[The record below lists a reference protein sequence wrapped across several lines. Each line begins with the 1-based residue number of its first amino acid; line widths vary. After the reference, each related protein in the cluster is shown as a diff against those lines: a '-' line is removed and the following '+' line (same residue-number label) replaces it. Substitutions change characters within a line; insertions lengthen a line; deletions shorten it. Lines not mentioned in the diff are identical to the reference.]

1 MSGLISIAS
10 SGLAAAQLRLDA
22 SASNIA
28 NMNTP
33 GYRAQRVEQQASS
46 GGGVDARLD
55 RVPQP
60 GVSLEQEIVLQLAA
74 SHAFKANLHTL
85 RTGDDVLG
93 SLLDTRA

>member
-1 MSGLISIAS
+1 MFGLASIAS

-22 SASNIA
+22 SAGNIA

-46 GGGVDARLD
+46 NGGVEARVD
-55 RVPQP
+55 RVPQA
-60 GVSLEQEIVLQLAA
+60 GVSLEKEIVEQLAA
-74 SHAFKANLHTL
+74 SHAFKATLHTL

-93 SLLDTRA
+93 RLLDTRA